1 MGVYGF
7 LRAIFCKDARLSSG
21 CTGAKESFFAE
32 LAKRMDTQGLSYLG
46 VEALV
51 DLAQTMV
58 EVDELGVPGIVLEAG
73 CALGGSA
80 IVLAAAKG
88 EGRPLHVYDVFGMIP
103 EPSGHD
109 GPDVHQRYEVIRSGC
124 SEGLKGGEYYGYTP
138 DLLTI
143 ISKNFADAGYPAH
156 QNTVHFVKGLYENTL
171 YPKDLIALAHIDCDW
186 YESVKVC
193 LERIGPCLPVG
204 GRMVIDDYDHYSGCR
219 LAVDEYV
226 ARHGNEFKCERR
238 VRLHIV
244 RVEVA

>member
-1 MGVYGF
+1 MDVYGF
-7 LRAIFCKDARLSSG
+7 LRAFFGKAARVPSG
-21 CTGAKESFFAE
+21 CTGAKEPAFAE
-32 LAKRMDTQGLSYLG
+32 LAMQVDMQGLSYLG

-51 DLAQTMV
+51 GLAQTMI
-58 EVDELGVPGIVLEAG
+58 EVNESGVPGVVLEAG

-88 EGRPLHVYDVFGMIP
+88 CDRPLYVYDVFGMIP

-109 GPDVHQRYEVIRSGC
+109 GPDVHQRYEVIRSGR

-138 DLLTI
+138 DLLTT

-156 QNTVHFVKGLYENTL
+156 QNSVRFVKGLYEDTL

-193 LERIGPCLPVG
+193 LERIGPCLSVG

-226 ARHGNEFKCERR
+226 ARHSSEFKCERR

-244 RVEVA
+244 RVAAA

>member
-1 MGVYGF
+1 M
-7 LRAIFCKDARLSSG
+7 
-21 CTGAKESFFAE
+21 
-32 LAKRMDTQGLSYLG
+32 QGLSYLG

-51 DLAQTMV
+51 DLAQTMI
-58 EVDELGVPGIVLEAG
+58 EVNELGVPGIVLEAG

-88 EGRPLHVYDVFGMIP
+88 CDRPLHVYDVFGMIP

-109 GPDVHQRYEVIRSGC
+109 GPDVHQRYEVIRSGR
-124 SEGLKGGEYYGYTP
+124 SEGLKGREYYGYTH
-138 DLLTI
+138 DLLATI
-143 ISKNFADAGYPAH
+143 SRNFADAGYPAH
-156 QNTVHFVKGLYENTL
+156 QNSVHFVKGLYEDTL
-171 YPKDLIALAHIDCDW
+171 YPSDLIALAHIDCDW

-226 ARHGNEFKCERR
+226 ARHSGKFRCEKR

-244 RVEVA
+244 RVDTV